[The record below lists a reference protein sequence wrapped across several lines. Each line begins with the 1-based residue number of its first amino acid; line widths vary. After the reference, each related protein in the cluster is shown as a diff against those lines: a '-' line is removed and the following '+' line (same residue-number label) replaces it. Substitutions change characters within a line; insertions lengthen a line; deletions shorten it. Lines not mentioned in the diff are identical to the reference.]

1 MRGVPLRCPYL
12 YTIKRNKSVSISLA
26 YKLIIRGDGLV
37 KKSIGINMILN
48 VLRQTL
54 TVIFPLITYP
64 YALRI
69 LGVVNIG
76 KVNYGSSII
85 TYFSMIASL
94 GIGTYAVREGAKR
107 KNEKQELSN
116 FANQVFTINI
126 ISTLISYLVLFFSL
140 RYVGILTTYTKLIL
154 IQSLTIVFTTM
165 GVDWINSIFEDYLYI
180 TVRSIITH
188 CISIVLLFVLVK
200 SSNDYLLYAF
210 LQVVTSAVVC
220 MTNWIY
226 CRKYIKLRITI
237 NIDWKKHLPPILILF
252 ANSLAISIYVSFDTI
267 MLGWMKGDLAVG
279 YYSAAVKIY
288 TIIKNILMAIYIV
301 TIPRLAYYI
310 GEKEF
315 DEYKKLFTSLWG
327 KMTLILIPASVGV
340 FMLAPQVMKLI
351 GGDAYVASSGA
362 LRLLCFALIFSIY
375 AGLVSPV
382 LNVTIG
388 REKENLIATLLGA
401 GVNVVLNFYFIPKYS
416 YVGAAFTT
424 MISEGVAFIFPLLRI
439 PSLSM
444 YLELKSIRK
453 SLFNVLAATSAIVIS
468 YLVVVIF
475 IKNYLLIISFTIGV
489 SVVLYIF
496 ILFILRDEYFIEVLM
511 IVKKMLKV
519 GHHDRY
525 IKKIK
530 NY

>member
-1 MRGVPLRCPYL
+1 
-12 YTIKRNKSVSISLA
+12 
-26 YKLIIRGDGLV
+26 
-37 KKSIGINMILN
+37 
-48 VLRQTL
+48 
-54 TVIFPLITYP
+54 
-64 YALRI
+64 
-69 LGVVNIG
+69 
-76 KVNYGSSII
+76 
-85 TYFSMIASL
+85 
-94 GIGTYAVREGAKR
+94 
-107 KNEKQELSN
+107 
-116 FANQVFTINI
+116 
-126 ISTLISYLVLFFSL
+126 
-140 RYVGILTTYTKLIL
+140 
-154 IQSLTIVFTTM
+154 
-165 GVDWINSIFEDYLYI
+165 
-180 TVRSIITH
+180 
-188 CISIVLLFVLVK
+188 
-200 SSNDYLLYAF
+200 
-210 LQVVTSAVVC
+210 
-220 MTNWIY
+220 
-226 CRKYIKLRITI
+226 
-237 NIDWKKHLPPILILF
+237 
-252 ANSLAISIYVSFDTI
+252 
-267 MLGWMKGDLAVG
+267 
-279 YYSAAVKIY
+279 
-288 TIIKNILMAIYIV
+288 
-301 TIPRLAYYI
+301 
-310 GEKEF
+310 
-315 DEYKKLFTSLWG
+315 
-327 KMTLILIPASVGV
+327 
-340 FMLAPQVMKLI
+340 MKLI
-351 GGDAYVASSGA
+351 GGDAYVVSSGA